1 MSALV
6 YDAGMPP
13 PQTEK
18 VKSDF
23 LWVLF
28 PNSDSSPH
36 SDDNGEVGEASLPPR
51 GAVADRK
58 DVRVRRR
65 QQ

>member
-28 PNSDSSPH
+28 PNSDSSPQVMIT
-36 SDDNGEVGEASLPPR
+36 ER
-51 GAVADRK
+51 
-58 DVRVRRR
+58 
-65 QQ
+65 